1 MSPSKQTVSL
11 NKQTAS
17 LSKQSSSVLI
27 NMTSNQSK
35 ETNCVSDME
44 IDSTSLIGSS
54 ETGSSEKSAR
64 KSPTTDILKRSPVM
78 TRKRSLSRTR
88 KPEPAQ
94 TETADVKPS
103 AEELS
108 QSVKIANVANNK
120 HEVIVPENSKV
131 DSESHKVNDTSKQI
145 SSSKPVHAP
154 KGLRPTIKPSQ
165 KKPLS
170 RMATTVTV
178 KPETTLSDKP
188 GLSNQTGI
196 TVHRDS
202 IQDEKSNVNDKLKQ
216 MTRTNL
222 SSNKTQSLISKPE
235 SSSLLKSGT
244 LTSSSKLLGDLDQSQ
259 PLTRAQSK
267 LLDTTQT
274 KVGMK

>member
-17 LSKQSSSVLI
+17 LSSSVLI

-44 IDSTSLIGSS
+44 IDSASLIGSS

-64 KSPTTDILKRSPVM
+64 KSLTTDILKRSPVM

-120 HEVIVPENSKV
+120 HEVIVPENSKA
-131 DSESHKVNDTSKQI
+131 DCESHKVNDTSKI

-178 KPETTLSDKP
+178 KPETTLSDKS

-202 IQDEKSNVNDKLKQ
+202 VQDEKSKVNDKLKQ